1 MNIIPAID
9 ILNGKCVRL
18 LRGNYSNVTVYNEN
32 PIEQVKI
39 FKNAG
44 FKNIHIVDLNA
55 AKTGGDENLEIIQN
69 ISCIENIEIQ
79 VGGGIRTIEKA
90 TQLLSNNIRRI
101 IVGTAAITN
110 DTFRNQLKNYIDVN
124 KIIFGLDFNLSND
137 TPLLSIHGWTKST
150 DINLY
155 DYINNNKWIKN
166 ILATDISVDGT
177 LKGPNLNIYK
187 NLLTNKNINLIA
199 SGGIGSLEDINN
211 LRSILCNECVVGKA
225 IYENKI
231 SLQDLKNVN

>member
-18 LRGNYSNVTVYNEN
+18 LKGNYSDVTVYNEN

-110 DTFRNQLKNYIDVN
+110 EAFRDQLKNYIDVN

-187 NLLTNKNINLIA
+187 NLLANKNINLIA

>member
-9 ILNGKCVRL
+9 ILDGKCVRL
-18 LRGNYSNVTVYNEN
+18 LKGNYSDVTVYNEN

-110 DTFRNQLKNYIDVN
+110 DVFRNQLKNYIDVN

-187 NLLTNKNINLIA
+187 NLLANKNINLIA

>member
-18 LRGNYSNVTVYNEN
+18 LKGNYSDVTVYNEN

-110 DTFRNQLKNYIDVN
+110 DAFRNQLKSYIDVN

-137 TPLLSIHGWTKST
+137 TPLLSIQGWTKST

-187 NLLTNKNINLIA
+187 NLLANKNINLIA

>member
-18 LRGNYSNVTVYNEN
+18 LKGNYADVTVYNKN

-90 TQLLSNNIRRI
+90 TQLLSNNIRKI

-110 DTFRNQLKNYIDVN
+110 DGFRNQLKNYIDIN

-137 TPLLSIHGWTKST
+137 TPLLSIHGWTKRT

-187 NLLTNKNINLIA
+187 NLLANKNINLIA

>member
-18 LRGNYSNVTVYNEN
+18 LKGNYSDVTVYNEN

-110 DTFRNQLKNYIDVN
+110 DTFRNQLKNFIDVN
-124 KIIFGLDFNLSND
+124 KIIFGLDFNISND
-137 TPLLSIHGWTKST
+137 TPLLSIHGWTKNT

-155 DYINNNKWIKN
+155 DYINSNKWIKN

-177 LKGPNLNIYK
+177 LEGPNLVIYK
-187 NLLTNKNINLIA
+187 NLLANKNINLIA

>member
-9 ILNGKCVRL
+9 ILDGKCVRL
-18 LRGNYSNVTVYNEN
+18 LKGNYSDVTVYNEN

-110 DTFRNQLKNYIDVN
+110 EVFRDQLKNYIDVN

-187 NLLTNKNINLIA
+187 NLLANKNINLIA

-211 LRSILCNECVVGKA
+211 LRLILCNECVVGKA

>member
-1 MNIIPAID
+1 MNVIPAID
-9 ILNGKCVRL
+9 ILDGKCVRL
-18 LRGNYSNVTVYNEN
+18 LKGNYADVTVYNEN

-55 AKTGGDENLEIIQN
+55 AKTGGDENLEIIRN

-124 KIIFGLDFNLSND
+124 KIIFGLDFNINNNI
-137 TPLLSIHGWTKST
+137 PLLSIHGWTERT

-177 LKGPNLNIYK
+177 LEGPNLVIYK
-187 NLLTNKNINLIA
+187 NLLANKNINLIA

>member
-18 LRGNYSNVTVYNEN
+18 YKGNYSDVTVYNEN

-110 DTFRNQLKNYIDVN
+110 DAFRNQLKNYIDVN

-187 NLLTNKNINLIA
+187 NLLSNKNINLIA

-211 LRSILCNECVVGKA
+211 LRSIFCNECVVGKA
-225 IYENKI
+225 IYENRI

>member
-9 ILNGKCVRL
+9 ILDGKCVRL
-18 LRGNYSNVTVYNEN
+18 LKGNYADVTVYNEN

-124 KIIFGLDFNLSND
+124 KIIFGLDFNINND
-137 TPLLSIHGWTKST
+137 TPLLSIHGWTKNT

-177 LKGPNLNIYK
+177 LEGPNLIIYE
-187 NLLTNKNINLIA
+187 NLLANKNINLIA

>member
-18 LRGNYSNVTVYNEN
+18 LKGNYADVTIYNEN

-55 AKTGGDENLEIIQN
+55 AKTGGDENLEIIKN

-110 DTFRNQLKNYIDVN
+110 DTFSNQLKNHIDVN

-137 TPLLSIHGWTKST
+137 TPLLSIHGWTKRT

-177 LKGPNLNIYK
+177 LKGPNVNIYK

-199 SGGIGSLEDINN
+199 SGGIGSMEDINK
-211 LRSILCNECVVGKA
+211 LRSIFCNECVVGKA

>member
-18 LRGNYSNVTVYNEN
+18 LKGNYSDVTVYNEN

-44 FKNIHIVDLNA
+44 FKNIHIVDLNG

-124 KIIFGLDFNLSND
+124 KIIFGLDFNINND
-137 TPLLSIHGWTKST
+137 IPLLSIHGWTKNT

-177 LKGPNLNIYK
+177 LEGPNLVIYK
-187 NLLTNKNINLIA
+187 NLLANKNINLIA

>member
-9 ILNGKCVRL
+9 ILDGKCVRL
-18 LRGNYSNVTVYNEN
+18 LKGNYSDVTVYNEN

-79 VGGGIRTIEKA
+79 VGGGIRTIKKA

-110 DTFRNQLKNYIDVN
+110 DAFRDQLKNYIDVN

-187 NLLTNKNINLIA
+187 NLLANKNINLIA
-199 SGGIGSLEDINN
+199 SGGIGSLEDINS

>member
-18 LRGNYSNVTVYNEN
+18 LRGNYLNVTVYNEN

-55 AKTGGDENLEIIQN
+55 AKTGGDENLEIIRN

-90 TQLLSNNIRRI
+90 TQLLSNNIKRI

-166 ILATDISVDGT
+166 ILATDI
-177 LKGPNLNIYK
+177 
-187 NLLTNKNINLIA
+187 
-199 SGGIGSLEDINN
+199 
-211 LRSILCNECVVGKA
+211 
-225 IYENKI
+225 
-231 SLQDLKNVN
+231 

>member
-9 ILNGKCVRL
+9 ILDGKCVRL
-18 LRGNYSNVTVYNEN
+18 TKGNYLDVTVYNEN

-110 DTFRNQLKNYIDVN
+110 DAFRDQLKNYIDVN

-187 NLLTNKNINLIA
+187 NLLANKNINLIA

>member
-18 LRGNYSNVTVYNEN
+18 LKGNYSDVTVYNEN

-90 TQLLSNNIRRI
+90 KQLLSNNIRRI

-110 DTFRNQLKNYIDVN
+110 DTFSNQLKNHIDVN

-187 NLLTNKNINLIA
+187 NLLANKNINLIA

>member
-18 LRGNYSNVTVYNEN
+18 LKGNYSDVTVYNEN

-110 DTFRNQLKNYIDVN
+110 DTFSNQLKNHIDIN

-187 NLLTNKNINLIA
+187 NLLANKNINLIA

>member
-9 ILNGKCVRL
+9 ILDGKCVRL
-18 LRGNYSNVTVYNEN
+18 LKGNYSDVTVYNKN

-39 FKNAG
+39 FKNVG

-110 DTFRNQLKNYIDVN
+110 DAFRDQLKNYIDVN

-187 NLLTNKNINLIA
+187 NLLANKNINLIA

>member
-9 ILNGKCVRL
+9 ILDGKCVRL
-18 LRGNYSNVTVYNEN
+18 LKGSYSDVTVYNEN

-110 DTFRNQLKNYIDVN
+110 DAFRNQLKNYIDVN
-124 KIIFGLDFNLSND
+124 KIIFGLDFNLSNE
-137 TPLLSIHGWTKST
+137 TPLLSIHGWTKNT

-187 NLLTNKNINLIA
+187 NLLANKNINLIA
-199 SGGIGSLEDINN
+199 SGGIGSLEDINS

>member
-9 ILNGKCVRL
+9 ILDGKCVRL
-18 LRGNYSNVTVYNEN
+18 LKGNYSDVTVYNEN

-101 IVGTAAITN
+101 IVGTAAINN
-110 DTFRNQLKNYIDVN
+110 DAFRNQLKNYIDVN

-137 TPLLSIHGWTKST
+137 TPLLSIQGWTKST
-150 DINLY
+150 NINLY

-187 NLLTNKNINLIA
+187 NLLANKNINLIA

>member
-18 LRGNYSNVTVYNEN
+18 LKGNYADVTVYNEN

-110 DTFRNQLKNYIDVN
+110 DAFRNQLKNSIDVN
-124 KIIFGLDFNLSND
+124 KIIFGLDFNLTND

-187 NLLTNKNINLIA
+187 NLLANKNINLIA

>member
-18 LRGNYSNVTVYNEN
+18 LKGNYLDVTVYNEN

-55 AKTGGDENLEIIQN
+55 AKTGGDENLEIIQK

-110 DTFRNQLKNYIDVN
+110 GTFRNQLKNNIDVN
-124 KIIFGLDFNLSND
+124 KIIFGLDFNLNND
-137 TPLLSIHGWTKST
+137 TPLLSVNGWTKST

-177 LKGPNLNIYK
+177 LEGPNLIIYE
-187 NLLTNKNINLIA
+187 NLLANKNINLIA

>member
-9 ILNGKCVRL
+9 ILDGRCVRL
-18 LRGNYSNVTVYNEN
+18 LKGNYADVTVYNEN

-110 DTFRNQLKNYIDVN
+110 DAFRDQLKNYIDVN
-124 KIIFGLDFNLSND
+124 KIIFGLDFNLSNY

-187 NLLTNKNINLIA
+187 NLLANKNINLIA

>member
-18 LRGNYSNVTVYNEN
+18 LKGNYLDVTVYNEN

-55 AKTGGDENLEIIQN
+55 AKTGGDENLEIIQK

-110 DTFRNQLKNYIDVN
+110 GTFRNQLKNNIDVN
-124 KIIFGLDFNLSND
+124 KIIFGLDFNLNND
-137 TPLLSIHGWTKST
+137 TPLLSVNGWTKST

-187 NLLTNKNINLIA
+187 NLLANKNINLIA

>member
-18 LRGNYSNVTVYNEN
+18 LKGNYSDVTVYNEN

-39 FKNAG
+39 FKKAG

-90 TQLLSNNIRRI
+90 SQLLSNNIRRI

-110 DTFRNQLKNYIDVN
+110 DAFRNQLKNYIDVN

-137 TPLLSIHGWTKST
+137 TPLLSIHGWTKNT

-177 LKGPNLNIYK
+177 LKGPNINIYK
-187 NLLTNKNINLIA
+187 NLLANKNINLIA
-199 SGGIGSLEDINN
+199 SGGIGSIEDINN

>member
-18 LRGNYSNVTVYNEN
+18 LKGNYSDVTVYNEN

-124 KIIFGLDFNLSND
+124 KIIFGLDFNINND
-137 TPLLSIHGWTKST
+137 IPLLSIHGWTKNT

-177 LKGPNLNIYK
+177 LEGPNLVIYK
-187 NLLTNKNINLIA
+187 NLLANKNINLIA

>member
-18 LRGNYSNVTVYNEN
+18 LKGNYSDVTVYNEN

-124 KIIFGLDFNLSND
+124 KIIFGLDFNINND
-137 TPLLSIHGWTKST
+137 TPLLSIHGWTKNT

-177 LKGPNLNIYK
+177 LEGPNLIIYE
-187 NLLTNKNINLIA
+187 NLLANKNINLIA

>member
-18 LRGNYSNVTVYNEN
+18 YKGNYSDVTVYNEN

-55 AKTGGDENLEIIQN
+55 AKTGGDENLEIIQK

-110 DTFRNQLKNYIDVN
+110 DAFRIQLKNYINVN

-187 NLLTNKNINLIA
+187 NLLTNKSVNLIA

-211 LRSILCNECVVGKA
+211 LRSIFCNECVVGKA
-225 IYENKI
+225 IYENRI

>member
-18 LRGNYSNVTVYNEN
+18 LKGNYADVTVYNEN

-90 TQLLSNNIRRI
+90 TQLLSNNIRKI

-110 DTFRNQLKNYIDVN
+110 DAFRNQLKNYIDVN
-124 KIIFGLDFNLSND
+124 KIIFGLDFNLGND

-155 DYINNNKWIKN
+155 DYINNNIWIKN

-187 NLLTNKNINLIA
+187 NLLANKNINLIA
-199 SGGIGSLEDINN
+199 SGGIGSLDDINN
-211 LRSILCNECVVGKA
+211 LRSIHCNACVVGKA

>member
-9 ILNGKCVRL
+9 ILDGKCVRL
-18 LRGNYSNVTVYNEN
+18 LKGNYSDVTVYNEN

-79 VGGGIRTIEKA
+79 VGGGIRTIKKA

-110 DTFRNQLKNYIDVN
+110 DAFRNQLKNYIDVN

-187 NLLTNKNINLIA
+187 NLLANKNINLIA